1 MGDGEGGI
9 TQTGPNLWRV
19 VCLCCGVVW
28 RVGGSLVHTA
38 ERIDRL
44 RNAADGEFFF
54 FLSFFF
60 SFFLFFLLWL
70 PFFIFCFLFFFFGL
84 TTY

>member
-9 TQTGPNLWRV
+9 TQTGPNLWR
-19 VCLCCGVVW
+19 VVW

-54 FLSFFF
+54 LSFSFPSFFF
-60 SFFLFFLLWL
+60 SFFLFWL
-70 PFFIFCFLFFFFGL
+70 PFFILFFFRG
-84 TTY
+84 